1 MAALP
6 MGLPELTTI
15 SARCGRDGQRTLLFC
30 STDPGDGASTVSYAM
45 AQRIAG
51 SGKRVLYV
59 DFSPQSSYTCDGLQ
73 LPRQNWCLS
82 GGIPRDAYFPIPGR
96 NLTILAAAKAPTYPL
111 AYCETE
117 IIRALL
123 SGWLSEYDVVI
134 ADAPPLNDDNKTGLP
149 TETLAAAFDC
159 TVLVVLSGETLLVQL
174 KKALDRLR
182 EAGCTIDGIVMNDRQ
197 MPDLRAEFSRQI
209 EKIGGKL
216 PRLVTWLKQWVE
228 TRRVFSV

>member
-1 MAALP
+1 

-15 SARCGRDGQRTLLFC
+15 SARWSADTPVLQHRSRRWCIDRVLRDA
-30 STDPGDGASTVSYAM
+30 P
-45 AQRIAG
+45 RIAG

-59 DFSPQSSYTCDGLQ
+59 DFCPQSSYTCDGLQ
-73 LPRQNWCLS
+73 LPRQKWCLS
-82 GGIPRDAYFPIPGR
+82 GGIPRDAYFPFPVC
-96 NLTILAAAKAPTYPL
+96 NLTILTAAKAPTYPL

-159 TVLVVLSGETLLVQL
+159 TVLVVLSGETLLV
-174 KKALDRLR
+174 
-182 EAGCTIDGIVMNDRQ
+182 
-197 MPDLRAEFSRQI
+197 
-209 EKIGGKL
+209 
-216 PRLVTWLKQWVE
+216 
-228 TRRVFSV
+228 